1 MVQDSNERKV
11 VEDGEVV
18 VKSQPEERQA
28 AEVRPMR
35 YVLGIGLLLVIIG
48 MAVSYMTSLAGW
60 HPDVVDQPR
69 RRRCA
74 QRPAGGSALRR
85 SDAMGASVSACRAS
99 R

>member
-48 MAVSYMTSLAGW
+48 MAVSYMT
-60 HPDVVDQPR
+60 V
-69 RRRCA
+69 
-74 QRPAGGSALRR
+74 
-85 SDAMGASVSACRAS
+85 
-99 R
+99 